1 MADAVTF
8 VVEATLALSMAIFL
22 SGSVQPLSLL
32 QWLKWRPC
40 KDLSAY
46 PAVLRNL
53 ISHLGLLL
61 PAVNIIGLRS
71 WHHPRVEPS

>member
-1 MADAVTF
+1 MADAGIF
-8 VVEATLALSMAIFL
+8 VVEATLALSMAISL
-22 SGSVQPLSLL
+22 SGSVQRLSSQ
-32 QWLKWRPC
+32 QWLNWRRC

-46 PAVLRNL
+46 PAVLWKL
-53 ISHLGLLL
+53 ISHSGLLP

>member
-1 MADAVTF
+1 MADAGIF
-8 VVEATLALSMAIFL
+8 VVEATLALSMAISL
-22 SGSVQPLSLL
+22 SGSVQPLSSQ
-32 QWLKWRPC
+32 QWLNWRQC

-46 PAVLRNL
+46 PAVLRKL
-53 ISHLGLLL
+53 IYSGLLP

>member
-1 MADAVTF
+1 MADAGTF
-8 VVEATLALSMAIFL
+8 VVEATLALFMAISL
-22 SGSVQPLSLL
+22 SGSVQPLSSL
-32 QWLKWRPC
+32 QWLNWRQC

-46 PAVLRNL
+46 QALLRKF
-53 ISHLGLLL
+53 ISHTGLLP